1 MSELDVFT
9 RRIADI
15 CPANPETLTI
25 EQARNVVKEVND
37 FLYTNYEGIRSVE
50 ALGEEF
56 EYISDFHKYWHE
68 HHREILNIEIDESV
82 CHDVATVLHEVYQ
95 RTDGRAFLEIY
106 DTNGLSKEDICRIRF
121 LTANQD
127 FRGSRNFGELARI
140 FLSDNS
146 VFDEQAIFNDP
157 EDFVRSIGITG
168 LSQSDKRVQYAKN
181 ISKFL
186 LDHDVQPYYVIDC
199 YGRDVFALRNAIISE
214 PNVGYGNKKADMFIR
229 DMIVLGVWENVT
241 GFENI
246 DVASDVNTIKV
257 ALRTGII
264 KSAIPLVSSFIDIFC
279 YQYAYVDE
287 LNARAWRKVWEIWC
301 NKYLNE
307 TVASPCLLD
316 YFIYNV
322 IGKQFC
328 KEILCEFQCN
338 EEKHTFKWHSSRNKT
353 CQICYARGIRNKKAT
368 LIKKMLPCTDNDG
381 NIAISKTS
389 FVRSNIANPNYDTCP
404 FKEICI
410 SYGCTGLEPPKSIS
424 IKGQT
429 GWTTAYIRKNQGGGG
444 LMA

>member
-1 MSELDVFT
+1 MSELDMFA
-9 RRIADI
+9 RRIAEI
-15 CPANPETLTI
+15 CPANLEMLTI
-25 EQARNVVKEVND
+25 EQARNVVKEIND
-37 FLYTNYEGIRSVE
+37 FLYANYEGIGYVE

-68 HHREILNIEIDESV
+68 HHREILNIEIDENV
-82 CHDVATVLHEVYQ
+82 CHDVATVLHEVYV
-95 RTDGRAFLEIY
+95 RTGGRAFFEIY

-127 FRGSRNFGELARI
+127 FRGSRSFEELTRI

-146 VFDEQAIFNDP
+146 IFDEQAIFNDP
-157 EDFVRSIGITG
+157 VDFVRSIGITG
-168 LSQSDKRVQYAKN
+168 LSQSDKRVQFAKN

-186 LDHDVQPYYVIDC
+186 LDRGVQPYDVIDF
-199 YGRDVFALRNAIISE
+199 YGRDVCALRSAIICE
-214 PNVGYGNKKADMFIR
+214 PNAGYGNKKADMFIR
-229 DMIVLGVWENVT
+229 DMVVLEVWDNVT
-241 GFENI
+241 GFEDI

-264 KSAIPLVSSFIDIFC
+264 KAAIPLVSSFIDIFC
-279 YQYAYVDE
+279 YQYGYVDE
-287 LNARAWRKVWEIWC
+287 LNACAWRKVWEIWC
-301 NKYLNE
+301 NEYPKE
-307 TVASPCLLD
+307 AIASPCLLD
-316 YFIYNV
+316 YFVYNV

-338 EEKHTFKWHSSRNKT
+338 EENHIFKWHSSRNRT
-353 CQICYARGIRNKKAT
+353 CQICYANGIRNKKAT
-368 LIKKMLPCTDNDG
+368 LFKKMLPCTDNDG
-381 NIAISKTS
+381 NIAIRETD

-404 FKEICI
+404 LREICI
-410 SYGCTGLEPPKSIS
+410 SAGRMGLEPPKSIS

-429 GWTTAYIRKNQGGGG
+429 GWTTAYARKNQGGGG